1 MDRSLSRH
9 QREVL
14 QNRLAWERKP
24 LLRELYAGFYQRILQ
39 WIDRERPGRIV
50 EIGSGMGNFQEHC
63 PAVLRTD
70 LFADP
75 WVDQVCDAYE
85 LPFGENSVSHLVLC
99 DVFHHLERPLA
110 FLRSAERCVAPRGR
124 IVLFEP
130 YISVSSLPVYG
141 LFHHEPAAWRKPID
155 LSETPPPRQEYYA
168 AQGNATR
175 LFFLDGG
182 KEFTAWRRLH
192 TEAFASFSYLLSG
205 GFSKPSLYPK
215 GLLGT
220 LRGMDRYLSRW
231 PRVFAARCLV
241 VLERLPPTGL

>member
-1 MDRSLSRH
+1 M
-9 QREVL
+9 
-14 QNRLAWERKP
+14 
-24 LLRELYAGFYQRILQ
+24 LRELYAGFYRRILQ
-39 WIDRERPGRIV
+39 WIDYEQPGRIV

-63 PAVLRTD
+63 PTALRTD
-70 LFADP
+70 LIAHP

-85 LPFGENSVSHLVLC
+85 LPFGENSLSHLVLC

-110 FLRSAERCVAPRGR
+110 FLRSAARCVAPRGR
-124 IVLFEP
+124 IVLLEP
-130 YISVSSLPVYG
+130 YISLSSLPVYG
-141 LFHHEPAAWRKPID
+141 LFHHEPVAWRKPID
-155 LSETPPPRQEYYA
+155 LSETPPARQEYYA

-182 KEFTAWRRLH
+182 KEFAAWRRFH

-220 LRGMDRYLSRW
+220 IRSIDRCLSKC
-231 PRVFAARCLV
+231 PRLFAARCLV
-241 VLERLPPTGL
+241 VLERSSSS